1 MLLTTVHTMR
11 ERAQLKR
18 QIRALSAEGRL
29 SAYVLIGL
37 PIFVAGWFILVR
49 PDYLRPLY
57 TRPAGIVMLV
67 IAVCGLV
74 IGSLWMSRIVK
85 VEV

>member
-1 MLLTTVHTMR
+1 VHTMR
-11 ERAQLKR
+11 ERVQLKR

-29 SAYVLIGL
+29 SAYILIAL
-37 PIFVAGWFILVR
+37 PILVAGWFALVR

-57 TRPAGIVMLV
+57 TVAPGITMLV
-67 IAVCGLV
+67 IAVLGVL
-74 IGSLWMSRIVK
+74 IGSWWMSRIVK